1 MEYGKYDETTRYFR
15 RMEELSEQLAAAEP
29 DALEP
34 LKVKAS
40 VKATL
45 GDFQMDRI
53 GDAGAA
59 LKLLRPGARPPS
71 PVAGPRAVQRRGEAR
86 RREHPRR
93 LARARLRLGDPAR
106 ARALYREE
114 IELRDQFA
122 PALADQIEVRRESA
136 GLRDKLGDLSV
147 SLGDPK
153 AGRENFEIALK
164 LRREIAADKPDET
177 QAHRDVLLSLQKLG
191 THELIYA
198 RDPKA
203 ALADLPG
210 RAWTASSNG
219 SRPRSRRSQA
229 KMDVALAQYYVATA
243 ELRAGNRDAA
253 MAHYREC
260 RDIREELAKDP
271 KTKLNS
277 LDLMLALARTGD
289 HARASAIA
297 EGMIKEPPLDARIY
311 FHSACGFALSA
322 GAAASMPATA
332 ESTQLARHYTDR
344 ALDALRLALKHGWRS
359 AEEVATDPDLDPIR
373 ADPGFVSLLE
383 EFRKAGP

>member
-1 MEYGKYDETTRYFR
+1 
-15 RMEELSEQLAAAEP
+15 
-29 DALEP
+29 
-34 LKVKAS
+34 
-40 VKATL
+40 
-45 GDFQMDRI
+45 
-53 GDAGAA
+53 
-59 LKLLRPGARPPS
+59 
-71 PVAGPRAVQRRGEAR
+71 
-86 RREHPRR
+86 
-93 LARARLRLGDPAR
+93 LRLGDPAR

-114 IELRDQFA
+114 NELRDQFS
-122 PALADQIEVRRESA
+122 PALADQIEVRRERA

-147 SLGDPK
+147 SLGDSN

-203 ALADLPG
+203 GLVHYRDALDGFLERLKAEE
-210 RAWTASSNG
+210 SSV
-219 SRPRSRRSQA
+219 QA
-229 KMDVALAQYYVATA
+229 KMDVALAHYYVATA
-243 ELRAGNRDAA
+243 DLRAGDRDAA

-260 RDIREELAKDP
+260 REIREELAKDP

-289 HARASAIA
+289 HARASEIA
-297 EGMIKEPPLDARIY
+297 EGMIKGPPLDARIY

-322 GAAASMPATA
+322 GAAASAPATA

-344 ALDALRLALKHGWRS
+344 ALDALRLALERGWRS
-359 AEEVATDPDLDPIR
+359 TEEVATDPDLDPIR
-373 ADPGFVSLLE
+373 ADPGFVSLLK